1 MSTSVK
7 QERTICVLLPNKDQ
21 LDVTVGPKST
31 GQDVFSRVEELL
43 GIKEL
48 HFFGLTVVK
57 DNEHTFLD
65 MEEKLSKYFPKDW
78 KQDLGKS
85 LQKRPLP
92 LILCLK
98 VQFYIENGRLFS
110 ERKARHLYYSD
121 LRERVLR
128 SECRQQEEVYFQ
140 LAGYAMQ
147 ADLGDH
153 PVDNNTEP
161 YFEPKQY
168 FPPWIIA
175 KRGINYLLCHGPK
188 VHQEQWGMSTRDAT
202 LLFIREACR
211 LEDVPV
217 IFYRLH
223 KDKKEERGTALLGLT
238 LRGMQVYQ
246 EANNMRQL
254 LYDFPWAHV
263 GRLTFLGKKFE
274 IQPDGLPS
282 ARKLVYY
289 TGSSFRSR
297 HLLLHLSSSHR
308 IYRSLQP
315 ALKHLRQLE
324 ESEEKKRYRES
335 YISDD
340 LDLDP
345 HGSESSPGLSRHS
358 TSSSGIEADARQH
371 SISTEIASMEEDS
384 HQPVEKRLSSTA
396 SCASSSTSGFEAGS
410 KAQAQDDGWKE
421 EEVHTSVGSTSED
434 RDSDRMF
441 KLADLLEGVSVDCTD
456 LSRTQLPKDGKS
468 DPNNTEHDGKIYS
481 KDLLNQVL
489 KPKSQVCVDRQ
500 SHSLDDVRLLPL
512 QAPLGTT
519 LSPDSSHSYTFG
531 LQDAATTRKLPANY
545 NHFPL

>member
-223 KDKKEERGTALLGLT
+223 KQQERVSQGSRSGGSTVNLPSYLNHSDAFLTYHHSFVQDKKEERGTALLGLT

-384 HQPVEKRLSSTA
+384 HQPVEKRLSSAA

-421 EEVHTSVGSTSED
+421 EEVHTSVGSTSEA

-456 LSRTQLPKDGKS
+456 LSRTQLPS
-468 DPNNTEHDGKIYS
+468 N
-481 KDLLNQVL
+481 
-489 KPKSQVCVDRQ
+489 
-500 SHSLDDVRLLPL
+500 
-512 QAPLGTT
+512 
-519 LSPDSSHSYTFG
+519 
-531 LQDAATTRKLPANY
+531 
-545 NHFPL
+545 

>member
-1 MSTSVK
+1 M
-7 QERTICVLLPNKDQ
+7 LLFPHLLQ
-21 LDVTVGPKST
+21 PKST

-153 PVDNNTEP
+153 PVDNNTELKP

-246 EANNMRQL
+246 VRTSISAL
-254 LYDFPWAHV
+254 LTHEVYV
-263 GRLTFLGKKFE
+263 SGKKFE

-384 HQPVEKRLSSTA
+384 HQPVEKRLSSAA

-421 EEVHTSVGSTSED
+421 EGVHPHMPCVSLAIWCVHEICFTDFFLVFFDILEVHTSVGSTSE
-434 RDSDRMF
+434 
-441 KLADLLEGVSVDCTD
+441 
-456 LSRTQLPKDGKS
+456 
-468 DPNNTEHDGKIYS
+468 
-481 KDLLNQVL
+481 VL

-545 NHFPL
+545 NHFPTLDCPAKASFYGHRSSNCLSLDVLDDEQFLEFIL